1 MERQADHKKMTDRE
15 YEIVDALYFTVSFEY
30 LEKELETEAI
40 QLRDE
45 LIALMDK
52 GWVKSMTKIS
62 EEEMNDKKE
71 LINNYRNYNYLASKA
86 GLLAHNSR

>member
-1 MERQADHKKMTDRE
+1 MTDRE